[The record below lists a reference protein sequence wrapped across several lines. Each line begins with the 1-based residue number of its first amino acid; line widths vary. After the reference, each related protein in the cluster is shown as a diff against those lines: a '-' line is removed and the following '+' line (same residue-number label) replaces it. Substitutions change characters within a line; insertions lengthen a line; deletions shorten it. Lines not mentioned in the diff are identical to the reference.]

1 MALFGGLEAALKI
14 NASDFSRGLRG
25 AQSTVTGFGRSV
37 GSTFDSV
44 GDEASQMGRS
54 VVGATGGFSILED
67 SLKSVLVPS
76 RLLSGQL
83 DEVGDEASQAGR
95 QAGMASTGFTAL
107 SISSSGLSFSLGI
120 LSTVTSSTVL
130 ALGALLTVV
139 GLLMVALAPLIIGAT
154 ALAAA
159 FGLIIGTGVIAGFKK
174 LKKAFAQAKKQIMPM
189 IKAFGKQFVPFLKE
203 TIKMLP
209 GLVKNILKA
218 IGPMDQF
225 FNALRTIRNLAFK
238 FLPKFIG
245 WFMDLGRWALPILTK
260 LGAFMINKVVPALR
274 TLVKWGK
281 QIWRIVGQWVRKFQQ
296 ATKKGTALRKK
307 FNKLVGAMKRFWKN
321 LQPVLRALTPL
332 AKQLFRLAKTVTK
345 VALDIGTL
353 AFNLGSKLLPFLTPI
368 INGLTTLLKWFNS
381 LSYGLKSAI
390 VVIGSL
396 IAIFNPLG
404 LAITGLIVTVGA
416 LALAIKKNWD
426 KIKSWTMG
434 LYKSFTGWLN
444 DMVSA
449 AKRLGSA
456 IANGLVKMFNAALP
470 DSLGLPSITIPRVSF
485 SIPGLTIAGH
495 QIYSGQSI
503 GIGPFGPFGGQSV
516 AIPQLASGG
525 MIESEG
531 LAYLHEGEQVLTA
544 AQVDRGEKSTGGQNI
559 VVNIKTDDEALSEWI
574 KEKASV
580 EVTDTVQSTF
590 KQAKRRGTFN

>member
-209 GLVKNILKA
+209 GLVKSILNA

-225 FNALRTIRNLAFK
+225 FNALRTLRNLAFK

-260 LGAFMINKVVPALR
+260 LGAFLLNKVVPALR

-281 QIWRIVGQWVRKFQQ
+281 QIWKIVGRWVQKFKQ
-296 ATKKGTALRKK
+296 AAKQGTTLRTK
-307 FNKLVGAMKRFWKN
+307 FNKLIASLKRFWKR
-321 LQPVLRALTPL
+321 LQPVLKALRPFV
-332 AKQLFRLAKTVTK
+332 KQLIKFGVTAAK
-345 VALDIGTL
+345 VALDVARLAVNIGT
-353 AFNLGSKLLPFLTPI
+353 KLLPYLTPI
-368 INGLTTLLKWFNS
+368 INLVTDLIKWFNS
-381 LSYGLKSAI
+381 FSYEIKRAAI
-390 VVIGSL
+390 VVGAL
-396 IAIFNPLG
+396 IAIFNPFS
-404 LAITGLIVTVGA
+404 LAMIAVIGTVAA
-416 LALAIKKNWD
+416 LAGAIYKNWD
-426 KIKSWTMG
+426 KIKSYTKG
-434 LYKSFTGWLN
+434 LYNSFVGWLN
-444 DMVSA
+444 DMAKAAKNIGKSIAQGLVSA
-449 AKRLGSA
+449 YNA
-456 IANGLVKMFNAALP
+456 IMP
-470 DSLGLPSITIPRVSF
+470 DSLGIPSITLPRVSF
-485 SIPGLTIAGH
+485 SIPGLTLAGH
-495 QIYSGQSI
+495 VIYKSQSV
-503 GIGPFGPFGGQSV
+503 GVGPFGPFGGNSV
-516 AIPQLASGG
+516 AIPQLATGG

-531 LAYLHEGEQVLTA
+531 LAYLHQGEQVLPKA
-544 AQVDRGEKSTGGQNI
+544 RVDRRDQPGGAQTV
-559 VVNIKTDDEALSEWI
+559 VVNIQTDDEALDQWVR
-574 KEKASV
+574 EKASV
-580 EVTDTVQSTF
+580 EVTDTVAQTF